1 MTNSNSAIASADWIM
16 NNLDDPEIIFLH
28 VGATKTEYHEGHLL
42 KAVWADGY
50 GDFTTERNGIRA
62 LAPEQ
67 QQLESTLGRMG
78 ILGKNGSQKIVC
90 MARDI
95 SPWPYRA
102 YWVLKYFG
110 VENVSIAAT
119 SVAAMEKIGFPTT
132 TSEID
137 TTQVICE
144 VDSANQNII
153 VDQEDVLAVSNNQ
166 KTGLILDCRSSEE
179 YLGLPGEHPATRY
192 GRIPGASHLNWEDL
206 LDEDAQL
213 LDTEQLITLYAKSGV
228 DGNTPV
234 YPYCGGGIRSAV
246 SWFVMSELLGWTNT
260 KNYDGSWAEWSYLEH
275 LPIEAN

>member
-1 MTNSNSAIASADWIM
+1 MTNSNSAIAPADWIM
-16 NNLDDPEIIFLH
+16 NNLDDPEIVFLH
-28 VGATKTEYHEGHLL
+28 VGAAKTEYHEGHLL

-62 LAPEQ
+62 LVPEQ
-67 QQLESTLGRMG
+67 QQFESTLGRMG

-90 MARDI
+90 MARDT

-110 VENVSIAAT
+110 VKNVSIAAT
-119 SVAAMEKIGFPTT
+119 SVIAMENIGFPTI
-132 TSEID
+132 TSDID

-144 VDSANQNII
+144 VNSPDQNII

-206 LDEDAQL
+206 LDGDAQL
-213 LDTEQLITLYAKSGV
+213 LDTEQLISLYAKSGV

-246 SWFVMSELLGWTNT
+246 SWFVMSELLGWANT

-275 LPIEAN
+275 LPIEVN

>member
-1 MTNSNSAIASADWIM
+1 M

-213 LDTEQLITLYAKSGV
+213 LDTEQLIALYAKSGV